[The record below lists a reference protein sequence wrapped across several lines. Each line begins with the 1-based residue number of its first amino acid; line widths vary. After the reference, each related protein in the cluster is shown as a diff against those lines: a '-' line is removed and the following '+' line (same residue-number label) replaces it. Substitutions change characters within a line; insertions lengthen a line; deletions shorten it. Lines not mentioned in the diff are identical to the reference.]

1 MIWAAI
7 AVPLPLSFGVVILG
21 FDGWRLSR
29 GTELDH
35 FAAGI
40 IAHRERLHELLQV
53 RIGGTV

>member
-1 MIWAAI
+1 M
-7 AVPLPLSFGVVILG
+7 PLPLSFGVVILG

-40 IAHRERLHELLQV
+40 KLIVKAV
-53 RIGGTV
+53 KYCK

>member
-1 MIWAAI
+1 M
-7 AVPLPLSFGVVILG
+7 PLPLSFGVVILG

-40 IAHRERLHELLQV
+40 IARRERLQELLQV